1 MKKVLVTGGAG
12 FIGSHLCQ
20 RLALNKAYEVYS
32 LDNYSTGTKDNHVS
46 NVTYITGET
55 KDIRNLVNF
64 KPDHIYHLGE
74 YSRVEQ
80 SFDDI
85 EKVWKSNK
93 DGIFAVLQFCRSTGA
108 KIIYAGSSTK
118 FGDGGLGRSQSPYA
132 WTKASN
138 TELVENYGQWFGVP
152 YAITYFYNVYGE
164 REISEGK
171 YATLIALFKN
181 KYMRGQKLTVVSP
194 GIQKRNFTHID
205 DIIDGLIMV
214 GENGYGDEFGIGY
227 PESYSIIEIAE
238 MFGAE
243 IEMLPERKGN
253 RMTADVVTSK
263 TEALGWS
270 PKRSISDYIKKI
282 TQEKKSQNI
291 DSDSMNNLTTNH

>member
-1 MKKVLVTGGAG
+1 VTGGAG

-20 RLALNKAYEVYS
+20 HLALNGNYEVYS
-32 LDNYSTGTKDNHVS
+32 LDNYSTGSVDNHVEK
-46 NVTYITGET
+46 VTYIKGDTSQIST
-55 KDIRNLVNF
+55 LVNF
-64 KPDHIYHLGE
+64 KPDYIYHLGE

-93 DGIFAVLQFCRSTGA
+93 DGIFAVLQFCKNTGA

-138 TELVENYGQWFGVP
+138 TELVENYGHWFDVP
-152 YAITYFYNVYGE
+152 FAITYFYNVYGQ

-181 KYMRGQKLTVVSP
+181 KYISGKKLTVVSP
-194 GIQKRNFTHID
+194 GIQKRNFTYID
-205 DIIDGLIMV
+205 DIINGLILV
-214 GENGYGDEFGIGY
+214 GENGYGDDFGIGS

-253 RMTADVVTSK
+253 RMSANVVTSK
-263 TEALGWS
+263 TEALGWT
-270 PKRSISDYIKKI
+270 PKFSIKDYIK
-282 TQEKKSQNI
+282 NI
-291 DSDSMNNLTTNH
+291 IKTKL

>member
-1 MKKVLVTGGAG
+1 MKVLVTGGAG

-20 RLALNKAYEVYS
+20 RLSLNNNEVYS
-32 LDNYSTGTKDNHVS
+32 LDNYSTGSVNNHVE
-46 NVTYITGET
+46 NVTYIRGDTS
-55 KDIRNLVNF
+55 DIQKIITF
-64 KPDHIYHLGE
+64 KPDYIYHLGE

-80 SFDDI
+80 SFEDI
-85 EKVWKSNK
+85 EKVWKYNK
-93 DGIFAVLQFCRSTGA
+93 EGIFAVLQFCKNVGA

-152 YAITYFYNVYGE
+152 FAITYFYNVYGE

-181 KYMRGQKLTVVSP
+181 KYLSGEKLTVVSP
-194 GIQKRNFTHID
+194 GTQNRNFTHID
-205 DIIDGLIMV
+205 DIVDGLILV
-214 GENGYGDEFGIGY
+214 GENGNGDEFGIGS
-227 PESYSIIEIAE
+227 PDSYSIIEIAE

-243 IEMLPERKGN
+243 IEMLPDRKGN
-253 RMTADVVTSK
+253 RMTAEVVTLK
-263 TEALGWS
+263 TEELGWT
-270 PKRSISDYIKKI
+270 PKFSVVNYIRDIISENK
-282 TQEKKSQNI
+282 T
-291 DSDSMNNLTTNH
+291 